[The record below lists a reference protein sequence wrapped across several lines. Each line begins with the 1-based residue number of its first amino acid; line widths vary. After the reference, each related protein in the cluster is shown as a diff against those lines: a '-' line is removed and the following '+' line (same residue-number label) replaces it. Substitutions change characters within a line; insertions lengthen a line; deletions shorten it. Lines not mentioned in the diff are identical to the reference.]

1 MEATRTSK
9 FMQSLGD
16 SAYTKLRKI
25 ADDRDITVQELIRAI
40 VIPDWLKTAEKHSGY
55 PEAKGKTITKGGR
68 ERVSRKRQR
77 DWPSHFELRESNDMM
92 HIRRESWSDSPFSPA
107 SDTNSGR
114 FSTITSTRSLSGISP
129 RSVR

>member
-40 VIPDWLKTAEKHSGY
+40 VIPDWLKTAEKHN
-55 PEAKGKTITKGGR
+55 GG
-68 ERVSRKRQR
+68 ERQSERHRKR
-77 DWPSHFELRESNDMM
+77 
-92 HIRRESWSDSPFSPA
+92 
-107 SDTNSGR
+107 T
-114 FSTITSTRSLSGISP
+114 TRSSSRTPTAAIAVIP
-129 RSVR
+129 KQREKQ